1 MDQRVT
7 ATALRG
13 VAEIEDGADIAEG
26 GAAAL
31 AITAPL
37 LAAHNR
43 RLFRLARSILGNA
56 DEAEDVVQDA
66 YVQAL
71 SHLPALREEKSLG
84 AWLSRITVNEA
95 LAHLRR
101 RRAEIPLSVISERP
115 PDTLVEATILL
126 SPFGR
131 RNPEDGM
138 VQREVRALVEQAIDT
153 LPAHFRTVLVA
164 CDVEGMSA
172 AEAADA
178 LGLYQ
183 VTVKTRLFRARRLLR
198 QRLDGELIIAL
209 SSAFACAGAR
219 CERITAGVLARLARL
234 RRSQQFSA
242 ETEGDDR

>member
-1 MDQRVT
+1 MDQHVT
-7 ATALRG
+7 ATALRD
-13 VAEIEDGADIAEG
+13 VVEIAEATEIAEG
-26 GAAAL
+26 DAAAL

-56 DEAEDVVQDA
+56 EEAEDVVQDA

-95 LAHLRR
+95 LAHVRR
-101 RRAEIPLSVISERP
+101 RRAEVPLSVISDRP
-115 PDTLVEATILL
+115 PDTFVEAAVLL

-131 RNPEDGM
+131 RNPEEGM
-138 VQREVRALVEQAIDT
+138 VQREVRALMEQAIDT

-164 CDVEGMSA
+164 CDVEGMST

-219 CERITAGVLARLARL
+219 CERITAGVLSRLARL
-234 RRSQQFSA
+234 RRSQQFA
-242 ETEGDDR
+242 VETEGDSR